1 MNKQDTL
8 RPLDVAVVLGLAA
21 SAGSTIPTYLA
32 LGERLVL
39 SASTVHQTVQRLQ
52 AAGLLHPESRTPNRL
67 ALLEFLTHG
76 VRYCFPP
83 SLGAE
88 VLGVPT
94 AHSGPGLS
102 ALFDASDAIVWPDS
116 RGTVRGR
123 SLTPLYPGATALPER
138 APEVYRMLSLVD
150 GIRVGRARE
159 RSAAVAELGRALSS
173 HDVVN

>member
-1 MNKQDTL
+1 VQTQDTL
-8 RPLDVAVVLGLAA
+8 RPLDIAVALGLAA
-21 SAGSTIPTYLA
+21 WTDSTAPTYLA
-32 LGERLVL
+32 LGQRLGL
-39 SASTVHQTVQRLQ
+39 SASTVHQSVQRLQ
-52 AAGLLHPESRTPNRL
+52 AAGLLHPDSRTPNRL
-67 ALLEFLTHG
+67 ALREFLTHG

-83 SLGAE
+83 ALGAE

-94 AHSGPGLS
+94 AHSGPGLA

-116 RGTVRGR
+116 SGTVRGT

-159 RSAAVAELGRALSS
+159 RSAAIAALGEVISSCPELG
-173 HDVVN
+173 